1 MHRYSGRAGKEAGKE
16 VKLRPGMTAHIIET
30 CICRW
35 WRAFKGL
42 RSKERGW
49 HDQTYHLER
58 LSWKNDWADVWEDFG
73 KLKWGIRWM
82 RRGNVWRGLSQEDL
96 EDWLRWFGWG
106 ERQGVED
113 REKEQPAA
121 WKCVTG
127 SSLKKMMLKT
137 GKMWGLGAGWKGGLR
152 RHKIWILFRG
162 SWVWST
168 SRASRYRYC
177 QLLWGVLEK
186 FIWGFA
192 EVG

>member
-1 MHRYSGRAGKEAGKE
+1 MEGFQWFEEQGERMTWSNLSLRETVLEEWMGWCVGRLWKVEMRDKMAEKRQCEERALSGR
-16 VKLRPGMTAHIIET
+16 
-30 CICRW
+30 
-35 WRAFKGL
+35 
-42 RSKERGW
+42 
-49 HDQTYHLER
+49 
-58 LSWKNDWADVWEDFG
+58 
-73 KLKWGIRWM
+73 
-82 RRGNVWRGLSQEDL
+82 L

-106 ERQGVED
+106 KRQGVED

-137 GKMWGLGAGWKGGLR
+137 GKMWGLGAGWKGGWQ

-162 SWVWST
+162 CWVWST